1 MGRIVGI
8 DLGTTN
14 SVVAVLEGGRP
25 QVIANAEGGRTTP
38 SVVGFSR
45 DQELL
50 VGQLARRQLVLNPRN
65 TFANLK
71 RFVGRRWD
79 ELEESSLGVPYTVRA
94 NDQGNVRVVCPVTE
108 REYAPEELVAS
119 ILRKLVDDAATYL
132 GEAVEAAVITV
143 PAYFDD
149 AQRQATRDAG
159 RLAGITV
166 ERILNE
172 PTAAA
177 LAYGFDRS
185 AVKQVLVFDLG
196 GGTFDV
202 SVLRIA
208 NGVFDVKATS
218 GDTQLGGNDWDR
230 RIVDWVAN
238 GFFKEHGLDL
248 RRDRQAL
255 QRLTEAAEKAKIEL
269 SGVQSTPLSL
279 PFIATGPE
287 GPLHIETSLE
297 RRGFE
302 ALCPDLLDRLLRP
315 VQRALRDSGL
325 AAEDIDDVV
334 LVGGSTR
341 MPMVQ
346 EMVRTLIPREPCQS
360 VNPDEVVAIGAAVQA
375 GILTGELRDLMLN
388 DVTPLSLGLETI
400 GGVMKVL
407 IPRNTPIPVRKSDL
421 FSTSEANQNSVEIHV
436 LQGERQMAPD
446 NKSLGRFRLSGI
458 PPAPRGVPQVQVSF
472 DIDANG
478 LLQVSAT
485 DRTTGRQQSVTIQG
499 GSNLSEQ
506 EIAALLAEAELKAV
520 EDRRKRTEI
529 DRRNKAQTLV
539 AQAERRLR
547 DAALE
552 LGPYGAE
559 RQQRSVEMAVRDVQ
573 DLLSAED
580 AAELELAVSQL
591 QEALFGLN
599 RRLMSERRAETGPLQ
614 GLKNTLG
621 SLKDELFADDDW
633 DDWDRGGRGDPWASS
648 SRSGGIGG
656 SGSGSWSGGGGVGNG
671 GVGSVGVGSG
681 GAASGRSAFGSGF
694 FGSGSFDATGYG
706 SGGTRYEATSYG
718 GGGSGGGRT
727 GGGSAGGAYRGSDD
741 GQGTSRG
748 ADDRRLG
755 ERERP
760 ERDWGERGRSERD
773 RLDRERGESNP
784 DWRDNERDRG
794 RSSSLGGSRLG
805 GSTADLAAGAS
816 GLGNSASNGGWDR
829 DSERERFSDRE
840 RAFNGDRDSGRSNA
854 GDRDRSDDRVDDRK
868 GGRSGD
874 RINGRSG
881 DRDRDAGGEPGFD
894 RQPAEAARRPRSLPE
909 EREADAP
916 SRSEGRQRADQGE
929 WSRPRPQELQDDPWS
944 DG

>member
-25 QVIANAEGGRTTP
+25 QVIASAEGGRTTP
-38 SVVGFSR
+38 SVLGFNR
-45 DQELL
+45 EQELL

-71 RFVGRRWD
+71 RYVGRRWD
-79 ELEESSLGVPYTVRA
+79 ELEEGSLAVPYTIRA
-94 NDQGNVRVVCPVTE
+94 NDQGNVRVVCPATE

-119 ILRKLVDDAATYL
+119 LLRKLVDDATTYL
-132 GEAVEAAVITV
+132 GEPVEAAVIAV
-143 PAYFDD
+143 PAYFND

-159 RLAGITV
+159 RLAGISV

-185 AVKQVLVFDLG
+185 AVKRVLVFDLG

-230 RIVDWVAN
+230 RIVDWLAEA
-238 GFFKEHGLDL
+238 FLAQHQIDL

-255 QRLTEAAEKAKIEL
+255 QRLTEAAEKAKQEL
-269 SGVQSTPLSL
+269 SGVQSTPISL
-279 PFIATGPE
+279 PFIATADA
-287 GPLHIETSLE
+287 GPLHIEATLE
-297 RRGFE
+297 RRTFE
-302 ALCPDLLDRLLRP
+302 GLCGDLLDRLLRP

-334 LVGGSTR
+334 LVGGGTR

-346 EMVRTLIPREPCQS
+346 AMVRTLVPLEPCQS

-388 DVTPLSLGLETI
+388 DVSPLSLGLETI

-407 IPRNTPIPVRKSDL
+407 IARNTPIPVRKSDV

-436 LQGERQMAPD
+436 LQGERQMAGD

-485 DRTTGRQQSVTIQG
+485 DRTTGRQQSVSIQG
-499 GSNLSEQ
+499 GSNLSEEEVQ
-506 EIAALLAEAELKAV
+506 RLLAEAEQKAT
-520 EDRRKRTEI
+520 EDRRKRSEI
-529 DRRNKAQTLV
+529 DRRNRAQTLV

-552 LGPYGAE
+552 LGPYGAD
-559 RQQRSVEMAVRDVQ
+559 RQQRAVELALRQVQ
-573 DLLSAED
+573 ELMTASDL
-580 AAELELAVSQL
+580 AELEVAVSEL
-591 QEALFGLN
+591 QEALYGLN
-599 RRLMSERRAETGPLQ
+599 RRLTSERRTEAVGPLQ

-633 DDWDRGGRGDPWASS
+633 DDWDRGGNRRGQQDPWRDGL
-648 SRSGGIGG
+648 SRQ
-656 SGSGSWSGGGGVGNG
+656 GSWDQPSWGSSGAL
-671 GVGSVGVGSG
+671 G
-681 GAASGRSAFGSGF
+681 GAADGGF
-694 FGSGSFDATGYG
+694 
-706 SGGTRYEATSYG
+706 
-718 GGGSGGGRT
+718 
-727 GGGSAGGAYRGSDD
+727 RGD
-741 GQGTSRG
+741 G
-748 ADDRRLG
+748 
-755 ERERP
+755 
-760 ERDWGERGRSERD
+760 
-773 RLDRERGESNP
+773 
-784 DWRDNERDRG
+784 
-794 RSSSLGGSRLG
+794 
-805 GSTADLAAGAS
+805 
-816 GLGNSASNGGWDR
+816 
-829 DSERERFSDRE
+829 
-840 RAFNGDRDSGRSNA
+840 
-854 GDRDRSDDRVDDRK
+854 RDRSEPRPDW
-868 GGRSGD
+868 
-874 RINGRSG
+874 NQ
-881 DRDRDAGGEPGFD
+881 DRDRDRAFD
-894 RQPAEAARRPRSLPE
+894 RLDDRFGNRQGDGSQGSWEQRRGEGGANPSYGQRRSGPLTD
-909 EREADAP
+909 R
-916 SRSEGRQRADQGE
+916 
-929 WSRPRPQELQDDPWS
+929 SRPLQNDPWAE
-944 DG
+944 D

>member
-1 MGRIVGI
+1 MRLLTGYTKKGMGRIVGI

-25 QVIANAEGGRTTP
+25 QVIANTEGGRTTP
-38 SVVGFSR
+38 SVVGFNR

-50 VGQLARRQLVLNPRN
+50 VGQLGRRQLVLNPRN

-71 RFVGRRWD
+71 RFVGRGWD
-79 ELEESSLGVPYTVRA
+79 ELEEGSLAVPYTVRA

-119 ILRKLVDDAATYL
+119 LLRKLIDDASTYL
-132 GEAVEAAVITV
+132 GEPVEAAVITV
-143 PAYFDD
+143 PAYFND

-185 AVKQVLVFDLG
+185 AVKRVLVFDLG

-230 RIVDWVAN
+230 RIVDWLADA
-238 GFFKEHGLDL
+238 FQTQHGIDL

-269 SGVQSTPLSL
+269 SGVRSTPISL
-279 PFIATGPE
+279 PFIATGGE
-287 GPLHIETSLE
+287 GPLHIETTLE
-297 RRGFE
+297 RSTFE

-315 VQRALRDSGL
+315 VQKALRDANLS
-325 AAEDIDDVV
+325 ADSIEDVV
-334 LVGGSTR
+334 LVGGATR

-346 EMVRTLIPREPCQS
+346 EMVRTLVPREPCQS

-400 GGVMKVL
+400 GGLMKIL
-407 IPRNTPIPVRKSDL
+407 IPRNTAIPVRKSDV
-421 FSTSEANQNSVEIHV
+421 FSTSEANQSSVEIHV
-436 LQGERQMAPD
+436 LQGERQMGED

-478 LLQVSAT
+478 LLQVAAT
-485 DRTTGRQQSVTIQG
+485 DRTTGRQQSVSIQG
-499 GSNLSEQ
+499 GSNLSED
-506 EIAALLAEAELKAV
+506 EIQKLLEEAEQKSV
-520 EDRRKRTEI
+520 EDRRKRASV
-529 DRRNKAQTLV
+529 DRRNRALTLV

-559 RQQRSVEMAVRDVQ
+559 RQQRAVELALREVQ
-573 DLLSAED
+573 DLLRQDEPTD
-580 AAELELAVSQL
+580 LELAVSGL

-599 RRLMSERRAETGPLQ
+599 RRLMGERRPEGGPLQ

-633 DDWDRGGRGDPWASS
+633 DDWDRDGRSDPWSS
-648 SRSGGIGG
+648 PVRPP
-656 SGSGSWSGGGGVGNG
+656 
-671 GVGSVGVGSG
+671 
-681 GAASGRSAFGSGF
+681 
-694 FGSGSFDATGYG
+694 
-706 SGGTRYEATSYG
+706 SYG
-718 GGGSGGGRT
+718 ADRFRAPGPNAWDNPAADRDWRQPGRWDRDPPDQDRPGRDPRDQGPGSRDPRALDPRLVAPQDREPRNREPSNRDSRDRDPRDLDPRERGPRDQDQWRPSERDLDQRNLDQRNLDRWDQQPRDQDT
-727 GGGSAGGAYRGSDD
+727 GERPPGPR
-741 GQGTSRG
+741 
-748 ADDRRLG
+748 
-755 ERERP
+755 RERP
-760 ERDWGERGRSERD
+760 RSDWDRETQEPRSEIR
-773 RLDRERGESNP
+773 
-784 DWRDNERDRG
+784 
-794 RSSSLGGSRLG
+794 
-805 GSTADLAAGAS
+805 
-816 GLGNSASNGGWDR
+816 
-829 DSERERFSDRE
+829 
-840 RAFNGDRDSGRSNA
+840 
-854 GDRDRSDDRVDDRK
+854 
-868 GGRSGD
+868 
-874 RINGRSG
+874 
-881 DRDRDAGGEPGFD
+881 
-894 RQPAEAARRPRSLPE
+894 RRP
-909 EREADAP
+909 A
-916 SRSEGRQRADQGE
+916 G
-929 WSRPRPQELQDDPWS
+929 PQDPWN
-944 DG
+944 DGP

>member
-71 RFVGRRWD
+71 RFVGRSWD
-79 ELEESSLGVPYTVRA
+79 ELDEGSLGVPYSVRA
-94 NDQGNVRVVCPVTE
+94 NDQGNVRVISPATE

-119 ILRKLVDDAATYL
+119 ILRKLVDDATTYL

-143 PAYFDD
+143 PAYFND

-159 RLAGITV
+159 RLAGIAV

-185 AVKQVLVFDLG
+185 TVKRVLVFDLG

-208 NGVFDVKATS
+208 NGVFDVMATS

-230 RIVDWVAN
+230 RIVDWVAEEFLQRN
-238 GFFKEHGLDL
+238 GIDL

-255 QRLTEAAEKAKIEL
+255 QRLTEAAEKAKEEL

-279 PFIATGPE
+279 PFIATGPD
-287 GPLHIETSLE
+287 GPLHIETTLE
-297 RRGFE
+297 RGTFE
-302 ALCPDLLDRLLRP
+302 GLCPDLLDRLLRP

-325 AAEDIDDVV
+325 TADAIDDLV

-400 GGVMKVL
+400 GGLMKVL
-407 IPRNTPIPVRKSDL
+407 IPRNTSIPVRKSDL
-421 FSTSEANQNSVEIHV
+421 FSTSEANQSSVEIHV
-436 LQGERQMAPD
+436 LQGERQMAEG

-485 DRTTGRQQSVTIQG
+485 DRTTGRQQSVSIQG
-499 GSNLSEQ
+499 GSNLSEE
-506 EIAALLAEAELKAV
+506 EINRLLEEAERKSV
-520 EDRRKRTEI
+520 EDRRKRAVI
-529 DRRNKAQTLV
+529 DRRNRAQTLV

-552 LGPYGAE
+552 LGPGGAG
-559 RQQRSVEMAVRDVQ
+559 RQQRAVELALRDVQ
-573 DLLSAED
+573 DV
-580 AAELELAVSQL
+580 LAQDDPADLDLTVSQL

-599 RRLMSERRAETGPLQ
+599 RRLLGERRSESGPLQ

-621 SLKDELFADDDW
+621 SLKDELFSDDDW
-633 DDWDRGGRGDPWASS
+633 DDWGGSGRSDPWSSPPRLPQRDPYPLGRFAEREAAYDDEIPSRRWDNGRSWDRQESFDRDPSDDRHRPRRGGR
-648 SRSGGIGG
+648 
-656 SGSGSWSGGGGVGNG
+656 
-671 GVGSVGVGSG
+671 
-681 GAASGRSAFGSGF
+681 
-694 FGSGSFDATGYG
+694 
-706 SGGTRYEATSYG
+706 
-718 GGGSGGGRT
+718 
-727 GGGSAGGAYRGSDD
+727 
-741 GQGTSRG
+741 
-748 ADDRRLG
+748 
-755 ERERP
+755 
-760 ERDWGERGRSERD
+760 
-773 RLDRERGESNP
+773 
-784 DWRDNERDRG
+784 
-794 RSSSLGGSRLG
+794 
-805 GSTADLAAGAS
+805 
-816 GLGNSASNGGWDR
+816 
-829 DSERERFSDRE
+829 
-840 RAFNGDRDSGRSNA
+840 
-854 GDRDRSDDRVDDRK
+854 VD
-868 GGRSGD
+868 
-874 RINGRSG
+874 
-881 DRDRDAGGEPGFD
+881 
-894 RQPAEAARRPRSLPE
+894 
-909 EREADAP
+909 
-916 SRSEGRQRADQGE
+916 
-929 WSRPRPQELQDDPWS
+929 QDDPWA

>member
-25 QVIANAEGGRTTP
+25 QVIASAEGGRTTP

-45 DQELL
+45 EKELL

-71 RFVGRRWD
+71 RFVGRSWD
-79 ELEESSLGVPYTVRA
+79 ELDEGSLGVPYTVRA
-94 NDQGNVRVVCPVTE
+94 NDQGNVRIVAPATE
-108 REYAPEELVAS
+108 REYAPEELVAA
-119 ILRKLVDDAATYL
+119 ILRKLVDDATTYL
-132 GEAVEAAVITV
+132 GEPVEAAVITV
-143 PAYFDD
+143 PAYFND

-159 RLAGITV
+159 RLAGLQV

-185 AVKQVLVFDLG
+185 AARRVLVFDLG

-230 RIVDWVAN
+230 RIVDWLADAFEN
-238 GFFKEHGLDL
+238 EHGLDL

-255 QRLTEAAEKAKIEL
+255 QRLSEAAEKAKQEL
-269 SGVQSTPLSL
+269 SGVRSTPISL
-279 PFIATGPE
+279 PFIATGAE
-287 GPLHIETSLE
+287 GPLHIETTLE
-297 RRGFE
+297 RGTFE
-302 ALCPDLLDRLLRP
+302 SLCPDLLDRLLRP
-315 VQRALRDSGL
+315 VQRALRDSAM
-325 AAEDIDDVV
+325 AADDIDDVV

-346 EMVRTLIPREPCQS
+346 EMVRTLVPREPCQS

-407 IPRNTPIPVRKSDL
+407 IPRNTAIPVRKSDV
-421 FSTSEANQNSVEIHV
+421 FSTSAANQNSVEIHV
-436 LQGERQMAPD
+436 LQGERQMAAD

-499 GSNLSEQ
+499 GSNLSED
-506 EIAALLAEAELKAV
+506 EIQKLLEEAEQKAA
-520 EDRRKRTEI
+520 EDRRKRSEI
-529 DRRNKAQTLV
+529 DRRNRAQTLV

-547 DAALE
+547 DATLE

-559 RQQRSVEMAVRDVQ
+559 RQQRAVEMALRDVQ
-573 DLLSAED
+573 DLLAGGD

-591 QEALFGLN
+591 QESLFGLN
-599 RRLMSERRAETGPLQ
+599 RRLMSERRAEGGPLQ
-614 GLKNTLG
+614 GLRNTLG
-621 SLKDELFADDDW
+621 SLKDELFAEDDW
-633 DDWDRGGRGDPWASS
+633 DDWDSPRRSDPWSS
-648 SRSGGIGG
+648 PR
-656 SGSGSWSGGGGVGNG
+656 GGVGYGSMPYDEPGRRGLG
-671 GVGSVGVGSG
+671 GN
-681 GAASGRSAFGSGF
+681 RDAFG
-694 FGSGSFDATGYG
+694 
-706 SGGTRYEATSYG
+706 REAYDRDTYAREASD
-718 GGGSGGGRT
+718 
-727 GGGSAGGAYRGSDD
+727 RGSDD
-741 GQGTSRG
+741 RVTLRRDAEPRSEYGMESFGGGFASRSQESRSSEG
-748 ADDRRLG
+748 RFSESRIRDPLERSSTVPDPGEPSGWEPNGRDAARRG
-755 ERERP
+755 ENGREPGWPDASGPGVERWSRERP
-760 ERDWGERGRSERD
+760 MREPPLGSGYDSDPYG
-773 RLDRERGESNP
+773 RERFP
-784 DWRDNERDRG
+784 V
-794 RSSSLGGSRLG
+794 
-805 GSTADLAAGAS
+805 T
-816 GLGNSASNGGWDR
+816 
-829 DSERERFSDRE
+829 DSEREREEHDEGYGSDPAPQPR
-840 RAFNGDRDSGRSNA
+840 
-854 GDRDRSDDRVDDRK
+854 RK
-868 GGRSGD
+868 PL
-874 RINGRSG
+874 
-881 DRDRDAGGEPGFD
+881 AVEPPPGEPRRPVSRAAED
-894 RQPAEAARRPRSLPE
+894 PWADAEAP
-909 EREADAP
+909 
-916 SRSEGRQRADQGE
+916 
-929 WSRPRPQELQDDPWS
+929 
-944 DG
+944 

>member
-25 QVIANAEGGRTTP
+25 QVIASAEGGRTTP
-38 SVVGFSR
+38 SVVGFSKE
-45 DQELL
+45 QELL

-71 RFVGRRWD
+71 RFLGRQWE
-79 ELEESSLGVPYTVRA
+79 ELDDGSLAVPYTVRA
-94 NDQGNVRVVCPVTE
+94 NDAGNVRVVCPATE

-132 GEAVEAAVITV
+132 GEPVEAAVITV
-143 PAYFDD
+143 PAYFND

-159 RLAGITV
+159 RLAGIAV

-185 AVKQVLVFDLG
+185 TVKRVLVFDLG

-208 NGVFDVKATS
+208 QGVFDVKATS

-230 RIVDWVAN
+230 RIVDWLAD
-238 GFFKEHGLDL
+238 GFQAEHGLDL

-269 SGVQSTPLSL
+269 SGVSSTPISL
-279 PFIATGPE
+279 PFIATGDA
-287 GPLHIETSLE
+287 GPLHIETTLE
-297 RRGFE
+297 RSRFE
-302 ALCPDLLDRLLRP
+302 SLCPDLLDRLLRP

-325 AAEDIDDVV
+325 AAEDIDDMV

-346 EMVRTLIPREPCQS
+346 QMVRTLIPLEPCQS

-407 IPRNTPIPVRKSDL
+407 IPRNTPIPVRKSDV
-421 FSTSEANQNSVEIHV
+421 FSTSEANQSSVEIHV
-436 LQGERQMAPD
+436 LQGERQMAEG

-485 DRTTGRQQSVTIQG
+485 DRTTGRQQSVSIQG
-499 GSNLSEQ
+499 GSNLSED
-506 EIAALLAEAELKAV
+506 EIKALIEEAERKAT
-520 EDRRKRTEI
+520 EDRRKRAEI
-529 DRRNKAQTLV
+529 DRRNRAQTLV

-559 RQQRSVEMAVRDVQ
+559 RQQRAVEIAVRDVQ
-573 DLLSAED
+573 DLL
-580 AAELELAVSQL
+580 AAASRDGGDLGELDLAVSQL
-591 QEALFGLN
+591 QESLYGLN
-599 RRLMSERRAETGPLQ
+599 RRLASERKVESNPLQ

-633 DDWDRGGRGDPWASS
+633 DDWDRGGTGGRYRDPWAEPSWS
-648 SRSGGIGG
+648 AARNERERSGSSWDRQAWDRPEWSDQDRQRPDRARPEQEP
-656 SGSGSWSGGGGVGNG
+656 SGWGRPDRSSPERAYAARSAADRPAAERARGNGSWGRERPDPEPDRWADQDRWEREPDPRQVS
-671 GVGSVGVGSG
+671 
-681 GAASGRSAFGSGF
+681 ASR
-694 FGSGSFDATGYG
+694 
-706 SGGTRYEATSYG
+706 
-718 GGGSGGGRT
+718 RT
-727 GGGSAGGAYRGSDD
+727 ALGSDD
-741 GQGTSRG
+741 REPFAGEGHESR
-748 ADDRRLG
+748 
-755 ERERP
+755 
-760 ERDWGERGRSERD
+760 SY
-773 RLDRERGESNP
+773 
-784 DWRDNERDRG
+784 
-794 RSSSLGGSRLG
+794 
-805 GSTADLAAGAS
+805 
-816 GLGNSASNGGWDR
+816 
-829 DSERERFSDRE
+829 
-840 RAFNGDRDSGRSNA
+840 
-854 GDRDRSDDRVDDRK
+854 
-868 GGRSGD
+868 
-874 RINGRSG
+874 
-881 DRDRDAGGEPGFD
+881 
-894 RQPAEAARRPRSLPE
+894 E
-909 EREADAP
+909 ERRYVPEPA
-916 SRSEGRQRADQGE
+916 RQGGQH
-929 WSRPRPQELQDDPWS
+929 DDPWAEV
-944 DG
+944 

>member
-25 QVIANAEGGRTTP
+25 VVIASAEGGRTTP

-71 RFVGRRWD
+71 RFVGRAWD
-79 ELEESSLGVPYTVRA
+79 ELDDGSLSVPYTVRA
-94 NDQGNVRVVCPVTE
+94 NDAGLVRVVCPATE

-132 GEAVEAAVITV
+132 GEPVEAAVITV
-143 PAYFDD
+143 PAYFND

-159 RLAGITV
+159 RLAGLAV

-185 AVKQVLVFDLG
+185 SVRRVLVFDLG

-202 SVLRIA
+202 SLLRIA

-230 RIVDWVAN
+230 RIVDWLADA
-238 GFFKEHGLDL
+238 FEKEHSLDL

-269 SGVQSTPLSL
+269 SGVQSTPISL

-287 GPLHIETSLE
+287 GPLHIETTLE
-297 RRGFE
+297 RSTFE
-302 ALCPDLLDRLLRP
+302 GLCPDLLDRLLKP

-325 AAEDIDDVV
+325 AADDIDDVV

-346 EMVRTLIPREPCQS
+346 QMVRTLVPRDPCQS

-407 IPRNTPIPVRKSDL
+407 IPRNTSIPVRKSDL
-421 FSTSEANQNSVEIHV
+421 FSTSEANQNAVEVHV
-436 LQGERQMAPD
+436 LQGERQMAED

-458 PPAPRGVPQVQVSF
+458 PPAPRGVPQIQVSF

-478 LLQVSAT
+478 LLQVSAS

-499 GSNLSEQ
+499 GTNLSED
-506 EIAALLAEAELKAV
+506 EIQRLIAEAEQKAA
-520 EDRRKRTEI
+520 EDRRKRADI
-529 DRRNKAQTLV
+529 DRRNRALTLV

-559 RQQRSVEMAVRDVQ
+559 RQQRSVEMALRDVQ
-573 DLLSAED
+573 DLLAEEAAGRAD
-580 AAELELAVSQL
+580 LAELEVCVSQL
-591 QEALFGLN
+591 QEALYGLN
-599 RRLMSERRAETGPLQ
+599 RRLMSERRAEQGPLQ

-621 SLKDELFADDDW
+621 SLKDELFSDDEW
-633 DDWDRGGRGDPWASS
+633 DDWERPGSDPWSMPARRNGSVRYDDRYDDRYDERGD
-648 SRSGGIGG
+648 
-656 SGSGSWSGGGGVGNG
+656 
-671 GVGSVGVGSG
+671 
-681 GAASGRSAFGSGF
+681 
-694 FGSGSFDATGYG
+694 
-706 SGGTRYEATSYG
+706 RYSPPRDPV
-718 GGGSGGGRT
+718 SP
-727 GGGSAGGAYRGSDD
+727 RGSRWDD
-741 GQGTSRG
+741 
-748 ADDRRLG
+748 
-755 ERERP
+755 
-760 ERDWGERGRSERD
+760 
-773 RLDRERGESNP
+773 
-784 DWRDNERDRG
+784 
-794 RSSSLGGSRLG
+794 
-805 GSTADLAAGAS
+805 
-816 GLGNSASNGGWDR
+816 
-829 DSERERFSDRE
+829 
-840 RAFNGDRDSGRSNA
+840 
-854 GDRDRSDDRVDDRK
+854 
-868 GGRSGD
+868 
-874 RINGRSG
+874 
-881 DRDRDAGGEPGFD
+881 
-894 RQPAEAARRPRSLPE
+894 
-909 EREADAP
+909 
-916 SRSEGRQRADQGE
+916 
-929 WSRPRPQELQDDPWS
+929 DDPW
-944 DG
+944 GQR

>member
-71 RFVGRRWD
+71 RFVGRSWD
-79 ELEESSLGVPYTVRA
+79 ELDDGTLAVPYTVRA
-94 NDQGNVRVVCPVTE
+94 NEQGNVRVVCPITE
-108 REYAPEELVAS
+108 REYAPEELLAS
-119 ILRKLVDDAATYL
+119 ILRKLVDDAALYL
-132 GEAVEAAVITV
+132 GEPVESAVITV
-143 PAYFDD
+143 PAYFND

-159 RLAGITV
+159 RLAGLAV

-185 AVKQVLVFDLG
+185 PVKRVLVFDLG

-230 RIVDWVAN
+230 RIVDWLADAFEKEN
-238 GFFKEHGLDL
+238 GIDL
-248 RRDRQAL
+248 RRERQAL
-255 QRLTEAAEKAKIEL
+255 QRLTEAAEKAKQEL
-269 SGVQSTPLSL
+269 SGVATTPISL

-287 GPLHIETSLE
+287 GPLHIETSME
-297 RRGFE
+297 RRTFE
-302 ALCPDLLDRLLRP
+302 GLCPDLLDRLLRP

-325 AAEDIDDVV
+325 VAEDIDDVV
-334 LVGGSTR
+334 LVGGCTR

-407 IPRNTPIPVRKSDL
+407 IPRNTPIPVRKSDV
-421 FSTSEANQNSVEIHV
+421 FSTSEANQSAVEIHV
-436 LQGERQMAPD
+436 LQGERQMASD

-485 DRTTGRQQSVTIQG
+485 DRTTGRQQSVSIQG

-506 EIAALLAEAELKAV
+506 EIQLLLEEAERKAV
-520 EDRRKRTEI
+520 EDRRKRADV
-529 DRRNKAQTLV
+529 DRRNRALTLV

-559 RQQRSVEMAVRDVQ
+559 RQQRSVEMALREVQ
-573 DLLSAED
+573 DLLDDSHPV
-580 AAELELAVSQL
+580 ELDLAVSQL
-591 QEALFGLN
+591 QEAVYGLN
-599 RRLMSERRAETGPLQ
+599 RRLVSERKSESGPLQ

-621 SLKDELFADDDW
+621 SLKDDLFSDDDDW
-633 DDWDRGGRGDPWASS
+633 DDRSRNRGGGSERWGRDPWEQPGLEAGGFGRERERSDAFGARRPAARYDRQVYGPDRYEPAPRSSPAGRQEISAPQPRWPSNDDPWAE
-648 SRSGGIGG
+648 
-656 SGSGSWSGGGGVGNG
+656 
-671 GVGSVGVGSG
+671 
-681 GAASGRSAFGSGF
+681 
-694 FGSGSFDATGYG
+694 D
-706 SGGTRYEATSYG
+706 
-718 GGGSGGGRT
+718 
-727 GGGSAGGAYRGSDD
+727 
-741 GQGTSRG
+741 
-748 ADDRRLG
+748 
-755 ERERP
+755 
-760 ERDWGERGRSERD
+760 
-773 RLDRERGESNP
+773 
-784 DWRDNERDRG
+784 
-794 RSSSLGGSRLG
+794 
-805 GSTADLAAGAS
+805 
-816 GLGNSASNGGWDR
+816 
-829 DSERERFSDRE
+829 
-840 RAFNGDRDSGRSNA
+840 
-854 GDRDRSDDRVDDRK
+854 
-868 GGRSGD
+868 
-874 RINGRSG
+874 
-881 DRDRDAGGEPGFD
+881 
-894 RQPAEAARRPRSLPE
+894 
-909 EREADAP
+909 
-916 SRSEGRQRADQGE
+916 
-929 WSRPRPQELQDDPWS
+929 
-944 DG
+944 

>member
-25 QVIANAEGGRTTP
+25 QVIASAVGGRTTP
-38 SVVGFSR
+38 SVVGFSK

-71 RFVGRRWD
+71 RFVGRQWEELD
-79 ELEESSLGVPYTVRA
+79 EGSLSVPYTVRA
-94 NDQGNVRVVCPVTE
+94 NDQGNVRVVCPLTE

-119 ILRKLVDDAATYL
+119 ILRKLCDDAATYL
-132 GEAVEAAVITV
+132 GEPVEAAVITV
-143 PAYFDD
+143 PAYFND

-159 RLAGITV
+159 RLAGIAV

-185 AVKQVLVFDLG
+185 TVKRVLVFDLG

-208 NGVFDVKATS
+208 QGVFDVKATS

-230 RIVDWVAN
+230 RIVDWLAD
-238 GFFKEHGLDL
+238 GFQAEHNFDL

-269 SGVQSTPLSL
+269 SGVQSTPISL
-279 PFIATGPE
+279 PFIATGE
-287 GPLHIETSLE
+287 DGPLHIETTLE
-297 RRGFE
+297 RSTFE
-302 ALCPDLLDRLLRP
+302 SLCPDLLDRLLRP
-315 VQRALRDSGL
+315 VQRALRDSGFT
-325 AAEDIDDVV
+325 ADDIDDVV

-346 EMVRTLIPREPCQS
+346 QMVRTLIPLEPCQS

-407 IPRNTPIPVRKSDL
+407 IPRNTSIPVRKSDV
-421 FSTSEANQNSVEIHV
+421 FSTSEANQSSVEIHV
-436 LQGERQMAPD
+436 LQGERQMASD

-485 DRTTGRQQSVTIQG
+485 DRTTGRQQSVSIQG
-499 GSNLSEQ
+499 GSNLSEE
-506 EIAALLAEAELKAV
+506 EIARLIEEAEQKAT
-520 EDRRKRTEI
+520 EDRRKRAAI
-529 DRRNKAQTLV
+529 DRRNRAQTLV

-559 RQQRSVEMAVRDVQ
+559 RQQRSVEMALRDVQ
-573 DLLSAED
+573 DLLALEERGGSD
-580 AAELELAVSQL
+580 PGELDLAVSQL

-599 RRLMSERRAETGPLQ
+599 RRILGERKGDSNPLQ

-633 DDWDRGGRGDPWASS
+633 DDWNRPGSDPWASQPP
-648 SRSGGIGG
+648 RRDP
-656 SGSGSWSGGGGVGNG
+656 WVSGGGG
-671 GVGSVGVGSG
+671 
-681 GAASGRSAFGSGF
+681 F
-694 FGSGSFDATGYG
+694 
-706 SGGTRYEATSYG
+706 
-718 GGGSGGGRT
+718 
-727 GGGSAGGAYRGSDD
+727 
-741 GQGTSRG
+741 
-748 ADDRRLG
+748 
-755 ERERP
+755 
-760 ERDWGERGRSERD
+760 
-773 RLDRERGESNP
+773 DRER
-784 DWRDNERDRG
+784 DRDRG
-794 RSSSLGGSRLG
+794 RFD
-805 GSTADLAAGAS
+805 ADE
-816 GLGNSASNGGWDR
+816 R
-829 DSERERFSDRE
+829 DSRFPESRFPETRFPDSGFRDERSYGDERYGRDVDDF
-840 RAFNGDRDSGRSNA
+840 GDRRAPGMAR
-854 GDRDRSDDRVDDRK
+854 RD
-868 GGRSGD
+868 
-874 RINGRSG
+874 
-881 DRDRDAGGEPGFD
+881 
-894 RQPAEAARRPRSLPE
+894 PAPARRPAPRSGWD
-909 EREADAP
+909 DA
-916 SRSEGRQRADQGE
+916 
-929 WSRPRPQELQDDPWS
+929 DPWG
-944 DG
+944 DI

>member
-25 QVIANAEGGRTTP
+25 QVIASAEGGRTTP

-45 DQELL
+45 EQELL

-71 RFVGRRWD
+71 RFVGRSWD
-79 ELEESSLGVPYTVRA
+79 ELDEGSLSVPYTVRC
-94 NDQGNVRVVCPVTE
+94 NDAGNVRVVCPATE

-119 ILRKLVDDAATYL
+119 ILRKLVDDAGTYL
-132 GEAVEAAVITV
+132 GEPVEAAVITV
-143 PAYFDD
+143 PAYFND
-149 AQRQATRDAG
+149 AQRQVTRDAG
-159 RLAGITV
+159 RLAGIRV

-185 AVKQVLVFDLG
+185 VVKRVLVFDLG

-230 RIVDWVAN
+230 RIVDWLADA
-238 GFFKEHGLDL
+238 FQADHGMDL

-255 QRLTEAAEKAKIEL
+255 QRLTEAAEKAKQEL
-269 SGVQSTPLSL
+269 SGVQSTPISL
-279 PFIATGPE
+279 PFIATGGD
-287 GPLHIETSLE
+287 GPLHIETTLE
-297 RRGFE
+297 RRRFE
-302 ALCPDLLDRLLRP
+302 GLCPDLLDRLLRP
-315 VQRALRDSGL
+315 VQRALRDSGF

-346 EMVRTLIPREPCQS
+346 EMVRTLVPLEPCQS

-421 FSTSEANQNSVEIHV
+421 FSTSEANQSSVEVQV
-436 LQGERQMAPD
+436 LQGERSMASD

-499 GSNLSEQ
+499 GSNLSE
-506 EIAALLAEAELKAV
+506 EDIAVLIAEAEQKAT
-520 EDRRKRTEI
+520 EDRRKRADI
-529 DRRNKAQTLV
+529 DRRNRAQTLV

-552 LGPYGAE
+552 VGPYGAE
-559 RQQRSVEMAVRDVQ
+559 RQQRAVELALRDVQ
-573 DLLSAED
+573 DLIAEEARGSVD
-580 AAELELAVSQL
+580 LAELELAVSQL
-591 QEALFGLN
+591 QEALYGLN
-599 RRLMSERRAETGPLQ
+599 RRLLSERKADQGPLQ

-621 SLKDELFADDDW
+621 SLKDELFSDDEW
-633 DDWDRGGRGDPWASS
+633 DDWDRPSSDPWSTGSRHYPPPPYSAPRPLEPSGYQGSGSDRERPRGVVSRREPPPRRGWDEGDPWA
-648 SRSGGIGG
+648 
-656 SGSGSWSGGGGVGNG
+656 
-671 GVGSVGVGSG
+671 
-681 GAASGRSAFGSGF
+681 
-694 FGSGSFDATGYG
+694 
-706 SGGTRYEATSYG
+706 
-718 GGGSGGGRT
+718 
-727 GGGSAGGAYRGSDD
+727 
-741 GQGTSRG
+741 
-748 ADDRRLG
+748 
-755 ERERP
+755 ER
-760 ERDWGERGRSERD
+760 
-773 RLDRERGESNP
+773 
-784 DWRDNERDRG
+784 
-794 RSSSLGGSRLG
+794 
-805 GSTADLAAGAS
+805 
-816 GLGNSASNGGWDR
+816 
-829 DSERERFSDRE
+829 
-840 RAFNGDRDSGRSNA
+840 
-854 GDRDRSDDRVDDRK
+854 
-868 GGRSGD
+868 
-874 RINGRSG
+874 
-881 DRDRDAGGEPGFD
+881 
-894 RQPAEAARRPRSLPE
+894 
-909 EREADAP
+909 
-916 SRSEGRQRADQGE
+916 
-929 WSRPRPQELQDDPWS
+929 
-944 DG
+944 